1 MVQTDS
7 MRPKVVIVCGPT
19 ASGKSKLAIDLALFL
34 KSEIISADSIAIY
47 KGLDIGTAKPDE
59 RERALVKHNMIDV
72 VEPTEE
78 FSVAEY
84 ERAALAEINRLV
96 SENKVPIVC
105 GGTGYYIDSLIYRNS
120 YGNCPKDPEIR
131 RRLSALKE
139 EKGSEYLYAL
149 LKEVDEATA
158 CGLSPNDYLRV
169 SRALE
174 IFYSTGKRKSEIVD
188 DRTPRLDYIALSVDL
203 ERQSLYERIE
213 NRVDKMFEDGLIGEV
228 KGLIDSG
235 VPAYAQSMQG
245 IGYKEIVEGLGSG
258 ASVEEM
264 KELVK
269 RNTRRY
275 AKRQITYFKRTKDLR
290 LLPSESSYEAA
301 EKILKDELFVH

>member
-1 MVQTDS
+1 

-188 DRTPRLDYIALSVDL
+188 DRTPRFDYIALSVDL

-213 NRVDKMFEDGLIGEV
+213 NRVDRMFEDGLIGEV
-228 KGLIDSG
+228 EGLIDSG
-235 VPAYAQSMQG
+235 VPASAQSMQG

-290 LLPSESSYEAA
+290 LLPNESSYEAA